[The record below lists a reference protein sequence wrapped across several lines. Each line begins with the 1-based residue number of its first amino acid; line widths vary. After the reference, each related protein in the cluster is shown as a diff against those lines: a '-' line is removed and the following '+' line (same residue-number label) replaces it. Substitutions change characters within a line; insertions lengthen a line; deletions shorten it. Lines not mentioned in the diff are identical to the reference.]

1 MMNQMFKRQ
10 LLASSRNFVRAK
22 ALQFDDLKTIKLRE
36 PVVPTHKNFDVSPDH
51 PLWGFFA
58 NGSNS
63 QYSYRTTDELDNSSR
78 AWTMAELRLKSFE
91 DLHKLWY
98 IILKE
103 RNVIST
109 EKRLSVAIQ
118 RVNTNILDDMDEKLS
133 LSHKRIK
140 QVLLERQ
147 VAFERAQTL
156 QSNIEEYL
164 NKFETEYINA
174 TSDEISNMNNKLIRL
189 QYAIFGIQPSLEDY
203 DLNTHIN
210 EQLVNGISYIAKI
223 KLGRFI
229 SENPSSELQFPL
241 NGIMEELPF
250 LVRDTNEA
258 VEEVLSLRENGQ
270 SVKLD
275 KIDIFPFLKNALSK
289 VIEEESMEL

>member
-1 MMNQMFKRQ
+1 MFKRQ
-10 LLASSRNFVRAK
+10 LLVSSRNLVRAK
-22 ALQFDDLKTIKLRE
+22 ALQFSDLKTIKLRE
-36 PVVPTHKNFDVSPDH
+36 PVIPTHKNFDVSPDH
-51 PLWGFFA
+51 PLWGFFG
-58 NGSNS
+58 NGRNS

-78 AWTMAELRLKSFE
+78 AWTMAELRRKSFD

-109 EKRLSVAIQ
+109 EKRLAVAIQ
-118 RVNTNILDDMDEKLS
+118 RVNTNVLDDMDEKLS
-133 LSHKRIK
+133 LTHKRIK

-147 VAFERAQTL
+147 VAYERAQTL
-156 QSNIEEYL
+156 QSNVEEYL
-164 NKFETEYINA
+164 NKFETEYVNA
-174 TSDEISNMNNKLIRL
+174 SSEEIANMNNKLIRL

-210 EQLVNGISYIAKI
+210 EKLVNGISYIAKI
-223 KLGRFI
+223 KLGRYI

-241 NGIMEELPF
+241 NGVMEELPF

-258 VEEVLSLRENGQ
+258 VEEVLSLRENDQ

-275 KIDIFPFLKNALSK
+275 KVDVFPFLKNALSK
-289 VIEEESMEL
+289 VIEQESQESQEL